1 LHRAWSVIPFL
12 LLGFATLLPC
22 QIKNRM
28 VRPIPA
34 SLTFLLQIYQ
44 LFEQE
49 KHLSKTMTQ
58 EEKKAVA
65 SEIIKNHVGFSLGA
79 ALIPMPGADLLAV
92 SAVQLNMLRSLAKI
106 YGVGFMDA
114 LGKNIISAVAGGSA
128 ARLGA
133 SLVKAI
139 PGVGTI
145 VGELSMPVLS
155 GASTYALGRVV
166 ASHFQKGGTLDDF
179 DVKTAKKI
187 YEAEMEN
194 GKRVAEELTHTKP
207 SAQTNTDETVEKL
220 RKMAEM
226 KDAGIITEEEFK
238 QLKERLLAQI

>member
-1 LHRAWSVIPFL
+1 MVSSLPAQFSFL
-12 LLGFATLLPC
+12 LTLF
-22 QIKNRM
+22 N
-28 VRPIPA
+28 
-34 SLTFLLQIYQ
+34 

-49 KHLSKTMTQ
+49 KHLSKTMTL
-58 EEKKAVA
+58 EEKQAVA
-65 SEIIKNHVGFSLGA
+65 SEIVKNHVGFSLGA

-106 YGVGFMDA
+106 YGVGFMDS
-114 LGKNIISAVAGGSA
+114 LGKNIISAVVGSSA

-166 ASHFQKGGTLDDF
+166 ANHFHKGGSLDDL
-179 DVKTAKKI
+179 DLKKARKG
-187 YEAEMEN
+187 YESEMES
-194 GKRVAEELTHTKP
+194 GKRMAEELTQTKAN
-207 SAQTNTDETVEKL
+207 SQTDETVEKL

>member
-1 LHRAWSVIPFL
+1 MLAFL
-12 LLGFATLLPC
+12 
-22 QIKNRM
+22 
-28 VRPIPA
+28 PA
-34 SLTFLLQIYQ
+34 KFTFLIT
-44 LFEQE
+44 LFDLIEQE
-49 KHLSKTMTQ
+49 KHLSRTMTH
-58 EEKKAVA
+58 EEKQAKA

-106 YGVGFMDA
+106 YGVGFMDT

-145 VGELSMPVLS
+145 IGELSMPVLS

-166 ASHFQKGGTLDDF
+166 ASHFQKGGSLDDL
-179 DVKTAKKI
+179 DLKNARKG
-187 YEAEMEN
+187 YQSEMEN
-194 GKRVAEELTHTKP
+194 GKRVAEELTQTK
-207 SAQTNTDETVEKL
+207 QTDTDDAMEKI

-226 KDAGIITEEEFK
+226 KEAGIITEEEFK
-238 QLKERLLAQI
+238 QLKERLLGQI

>member
-1 LHRAWSVIPFL
+1 MAGLIHSNISFL
-12 LLGFATLLPC
+12 
-22 QIKNRM
+22 I
-28 VRPIPA
+28 
-34 SLTFLLQIYQ
+34 SLFDLI
-44 LFEQE
+44 EQE

-58 EEKKAVA
+58 AEKQNKA

-106 YGVGFMDA
+106 YGIGFMDT

-145 VGELSMPVLS
+145 VGELSMPALS

-166 ASHFQKGGTLDDF
+166 ANHFEKGGTLDDL
-179 DVKTAKKI
+179 DVKNARKG
-187 YEAEMEN
+187 YESEMEN
-194 GKRVAEELTHTKP
+194 GKRVTDELT
-207 SAQTNTDETVEKL
+207 QTEPRPQTATDEAMDKL

>member
-1 LHRAWSVIPFL
+1 MLAFL
-12 LLGFATLLPC
+12 
-22 QIKNRM
+22 
-28 VRPIPA
+28 PA
-34 SLTFLLQIYQ
+34 KFTFLIT
-44 LFEQE
+44 LFDLIEQE
-49 KHLSKTMTQ
+49 KHLSRTMTH
-58 EEKKAVA
+58 EEKQAKA

-79 ALIPMPGADLLAV
+79 ALIPVPGADLLAV

-106 YGVGFMDA
+106 YGVGFMDT

-145 VGELSMPVLS
+145 IGELSMPVLS

-166 ASHFQKGGTLDDF
+166 ATHFQKGGSLDDL
-179 DVKTAKKI
+179 DLKNARKGYQT
-187 YEAEMEN
+187 EMEN
-194 GKRVAEELTHTKP
+194 GKRVAEELTQTK
-207 SAQTNTDETVEKL
+207 QTDTDDAMEKI

-226 KDAGIITEEEFK
+226 KEAGIITEEEFK
-238 QLKERLLAQI
+238 QLKERLLGQI

>member
-1 LHRAWSVIPFL
+1 MLAFL
-12 LLGFATLLPC
+12 PTKF
-22 QIKNRM
+22 
-28 VRPIPA
+28 
-34 SLTFLLQIYQ
+34 TFLIT
-44 LFEQE
+44 LFDLIEQE
-49 KHLSKTMTQ
+49 KYLSRTMTH
-58 EEKKAVA
+58 EEKQAKA

-106 YGVGFMDA
+106 YGVGFMDT

-145 VGELSMPVLS
+145 IGELSMPILS

-166 ASHFQKGGTLDDF
+166 ANHFQKGGSLDDL
-179 DVKTAKKI
+179 DLKNARKGYQT
-187 YEAEMEN
+187 EMEN
-194 GKRVAEELTHTKP
+194 GKRVAEELTQTK
-207 SAQTNTDETVEKL
+207 QTDTDDAMEKI

-226 KDAGIITEEEFK
+226 KEAGIITEEEFK
-238 QLKERLLAQI
+238 QLKERLLGQI

>member
-1 LHRAWSVIPFL
+1 MFL
-12 LLGFATLLPC
+12 VTLFDL
-22 QIKNRM
+22 I
-28 VRPIPA
+28 
-34 SLTFLLQIYQ
+34 
-44 LFEQE
+44 EQE
-49 KHLSKTMTQ
+49 RHLSKNMTH
-58 EEKKAVA
+58 EEKQNKA
-65 SEIIKNHVGFSLGA
+65 SEIVKNHVGFSLGA

-92 SAVQLNMLRSLAKI
+92 SAVQLNMLRALAKL
-106 YGVGFMDA
+106 YGVGFMDT

-145 VGELSMPVLS
+145 VGELSMPALS

-166 ASHFQKGGTLDDF
+166 ANHFHRGGSLDDF
-179 DVKTAKKI
+179 DMKKARKG
-187 YEAEMEN
+187 YQSEMED
-194 GKRVAEELTHTKP
+194 GKRMAEEL
-207 SAQTNTDETVEKL
+207 AQAESRAHNATDQAVEKL